1 MDDTRISAFLDQVA
15 GWSQKQ
21 AEIHAVI
28 LVGSQARGNAKADS
42 DVDLVIICGNP
53 EYYLRELDWIREFGT
68 PERHAIEGW
77 GMVTSLRVW
86 FESGLEVEFGLTSNE
101 WIREPLDVGTKRV
114 ISDGYRILVDKSNT
128 LTRLFA

>member
-1 MDDTRISAFLDQVA
+1 MDDLGISAFLDQVTE
-15 GWSQKQ
+15 WSQKQ
-21 AEIHAVI
+21 AEILAVI
-28 LVGSQARGNAKADS
+28 LVGSWARGNAKPDS
-42 DVDLVIICGNP
+42 DVDLVFICINP
-53 EYYLRELDWIREFGT
+53 EYFLNDLDWIREFGT
-68 PERHAIEGW
+68 PERHAVEDW

-101 WIREPLDVGTKRV
+101 WIREPLDTGTKRV